1 MATERADAL
10 KKTMRGLLRGRFAR
24 AGLFCFEEIGST
36 NAFLKEQANAEPGE
50 AVAFALSQ
58 TAGVGR
64 RGHTFSTRPGEA
76 LHLSFLLR
84 NLPERGAP
92 ASLSVG
98 LAVQQALFALCG
110 EGFSLKWPNDPLA
123 GGRKV
128 GGILCEAVPGG
139 IVCGIGINLL
149 LSARFFAEQNLP
161 NAVSVQMVTGS
172 APAPE
177 VLAAAI
183 AEKLELVLAADA
195 HTVLAFYAAHCATLG
210 AQVRVFGADGRVVL
224 EGVAESI
231 TPQGELMVRT
241 ADGRVAVRAGEVSV
255 RGQNGYV

>member
-1 MATERADAL
+1 MVWKRADAL
-10 KKTMRGLLRGRFAR
+10 EKTVRGLLSGRFAR
-24 AGLFCFEEIGST
+24 AGLYCFEEIGST
-36 NAFLKEQANAEPGE
+36 NAFLKERADTEPGE

-64 RGHTFSTRPGEA
+64 RGHTFSTRSGEA

-84 NLPERGAP
+84 GLPEQGAP
-92 ASLSVG
+92 ASLMAG

-123 GGRKV
+123 DGRKV

-139 IVCGIGINLL
+139 VVCGIGVNLL
-149 LSARFFAEQNLP
+149 LPARFFAEQGLP
-161 NAVSVQMVTGS
+161 HAASIQMVKGS

-195 HTVLAFYAAHCATLG
+195 HTVLASYAAHCATLG
-210 AQVRVFGADGRVVL
+210 AQVRVFGADGRAPL

-231 TPQGELMVRT
+231 TPQGELVVRT
-241 ADGRVAVRAGEVSV
+241 AAGRVTVRAGDVSV
-255 RGQNGYV
+255 RGRDGYV